1 MCIWSYANYNRGFY
15 IRPVRS
21 IDMMIARF
29 VASMFMH
36 INVEKDVRSG
46 ISKMKYVVNHW
57 MNFSNPY
64 PPFFLGLTST
74 IIGLIVEINVMIILS
89 SMENVLGVIN
99 KYVSLAAI
107 VNVPRFYYN
116 SLVEHKV
123 TNCKSLSLK
132 IENFRHQRPRSTL
145 GAPW

>member
-1 MCIWSYANYNRGFY
+1 MF
-15 IRPVRS
+15 
-21 IDMMIARF
+21 MMIARF

-123 TNCKSLSLK
+123 
-132 IENFRHQRPRSTL
+132 
-145 GAPW
+145 